1 MDEGWCMSALFFFWT
16 RIERIE
22 RIMERPK
29 RERLIIDNRSSRP
42 LYEAYE
48 QAFDFYFQEWCEEY
62 DTQAMTW
69 NGFVFY
75 MRTNKDS
82 ITIQIYDDKN
92 KELWQQM
99 KLQRFSY
106 SA

>member
-1 MDEGWCMSALFFFWT
+1 M
-16 RIERIE
+16 
-22 RIMERPK
+22 
-29 RERLIIDNRSSRP
+29 P

-92 KELWQQM
+92 K
-99 KLQRFSY
+99 KL
-106 SA
+106 

>member
-1 MDEGWCMSALFFFWT
+1 MAENKKKRRKESADCGGEQAHPDVRVKGT
-16 RIERIE
+16 
-22 RIMERPK
+22 MKRPK

-92 KELWQQM
+92 K
-99 KLQRFSY
+99 
-106 SA
+106 

>member
-1 MDEGWCMSALFFFWT
+1 MK
-16 RIERIE
+16 
-22 RIMERPK
+22 RPK

-62 DTQAMTW
+62 DTQTMTW

-92 KELWQQM
+92 KEL
-99 KLQRFSY
+99 
-106 SA
+106 

>member
-1 MDEGWCMSALFFFWT
+1 M
-16 RIERIE
+16 
-22 RIMERPK
+22 
-29 RERLIIDNRSSRP
+29 
-42 LYEAYE
+42 YEAYE
-48 QAFDFYFQEWCEEY
+48 QAFNFYFEEWCEEY

-92 KELWQQM
+92 KEL
-99 KLQRFSY
+99 
-106 SA
+106 

>member
-1 MDEGWCMSALFFFWT
+1 MAENKKKRRKESADYGGEQAHPDVRVKGT
-16 RIERIE
+16 
-22 RIMERPK
+22 MKRPK

-92 KELWQQM
+92 K
-99 KLQRFSY
+99 
-106 SA
+106 